1 MCSLVQAAGFSS
13 SDCWRATVGGF
24 SGGGGRGAEGAER
37 GANQRRAL
45 LMPHNKTRS
54 VSEYRSK
61 QLRTPEQPAERPTS
75 QPADPTSVW
84 TFSFD
89 GIIIIQS
96 FSATM
101 RLMQNM
107 ITISEAPSST
117 SGTPGCTSQGPHRV
131 IKIAVIGA
139 SGVGKTGRMVF
150 PLFPIT
156 HDQD

>member
-1 MCSLVQAAGFSS
+1 
-13 SDCWRATVGGF
+13 
-24 SGGGGRGAEGAER
+24 
-37 GANQRRAL
+37 
-45 LMPHNKTRS
+45 MPHNKARS
-54 VSEYRSK
+54 VSAYRSK
-61 QLRTPEQPAERPTS
+61 QLRTPEQPAHTDPPASLQTLSR
-75 QPADPTSVW
+75 ADPTSVW